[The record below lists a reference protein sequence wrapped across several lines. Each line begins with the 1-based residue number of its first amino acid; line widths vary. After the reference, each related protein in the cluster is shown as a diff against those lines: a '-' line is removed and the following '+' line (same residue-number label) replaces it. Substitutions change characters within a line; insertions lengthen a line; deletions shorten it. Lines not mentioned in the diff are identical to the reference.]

1 MAKINPFKAVRPV
14 RNKAHLICSR
24 PFYTYQKTQLKSKL
38 ESNPYSFLHVINPEF
53 NQSNRSKPNSTER
66 FELIKNK
73 YQEFKKNKFLVKDK
87 KPIFY
92 LYRQT
97 TNYGIFTGIIAGACV
112 KDYQE
117 NKIKKHE
124 NIIDKRKKVFK
135 KYLDTC
141 NFHAEPVL
149 LAYQPSNKINEIILS
164 ETSKRPEYEFT
175 TTDKKS
181 HELWLIDGAKKI
193 NEIVKEFEQLDNIYI
208 ADGHH
213 RIASCSLFQKSNP
226 KHEKA
231 NYFLSLFIN
240 QNDLKIFEFNR
251 LVKDI
256 GTLSKNDLINNLKS
270 YFKIKKLKKHESPSS
285 KREVCLYIENVWYLL
300 EVKTKALKKD
310 LKSNLNSQI
319 VSDLILKRIL
329 NIKNLSSN
337 TNIEYIKG
345 NQPIHI
351 LSKRVDQN
359 NKSIGIELFPHK
371 IEEITSIADIG
382 ENMPPKSTWIEP
394 KLRSGLTIYE
404 Y

>member
-1 MAKINPFKAVRPV
+1 LAKITPFKAIRPV

-53 NQSNRSKPNSTER
+53 NKSNKSNPNSIER
-66 FELIKNK
+66 FELIKKK
-73 YQEFKKNKFLVKDK
+73 YQEFKKKKFLVKEE

-92 LYRQT
+92 LYRQS
-97 TNYGIFTGIIAGACV
+97 TNYGVFTGIIAGASV

-124 NIIDKRKKVFK
+124 NIIDERKKVFK

-149 LAYQPSNKINEIILS
+149 LAYQPSNKINELIQS
-164 ETSKRPEYEFT
+164 ETSKRSEYEFT

-181 HELWLIDGAKKI
+181 HELWLIDEEKTI
-193 NEIVKEFEQLDNIYI
+193 NEIVKEFEKFNSIYI

-213 RIASCSLFQKSNP
+213 RIASSSLFQKSNP
-226 KHEKA
+226 RHEKG

-251 LVKDI
+251 IVKDI
-256 GTLSKNDLINNLKS
+256 GILSKNELINNLKS
-270 YFKIKKLKKHESPSS
+270 FFEIKKLKNHQSPSNKS
-285 KREVCLYIENVWYLL
+285 EVCLYIKSEWYLL
-300 EVKTKALKKD
+300 KVKAEALKND
-310 LKSNLNSQI
+310 MKSILNSQI

-329 NIKNLSSN
+329 NIENLSSN
-337 TNIEYIKG
+337 SNIEYTKG
-345 NQPIHI
+345 NQPIDI
-351 LSKRVDQN
+351 LSKKVDQN

-394 KLRSGLTIYE
+394 KLRSGLIIYE

>member
-193 NEIVKEFEQLDNIYI
+193 NEIIIEFEQLDNIYI

-213 RIASCSLFQKSNP
+213 RIASSSLFQKSNP
-226 KHEKA
+226 EHEKG

-251 LVKDI
+251 IVKDI

>member
-1 MAKINPFKAVRPV
+1 MAKITPFKAVRPV
-14 RNKAHLICSR
+14 KNKAHLICSR
-24 PFYTYQKTQLKSKL
+24 PFYTYQKEQLKSKL

-53 NQSNRSKPNSTER
+53 NKSDISKPNSSER
-66 FELIKNK
+66 FQLIKKK
-73 YQEFKKNKFLVKDK
+73 YLDFKKKKFLIKEQK
-87 KPIFY
+87 SIFY

-97 TNYGIFTGIIAGACV
+97 TNYGVFTGIIAGASV

-135 KYLDTC
+135 KYLETC

-149 LAYQPSNKINEIILS
+149 LAYQPSNRISEIILS
-164 ETSKRPEYEFT
+164 ESSKKPEYEFT
-175 TTDKKS
+175 TSDKKS
-181 HELWLIDGAKKI
+181 HELWLIDSSEKIDKII
-193 NEIVKEFEQLDNIYI
+193 NEFENLNNIYI

-213 RIASCSLFQKSNP
+213 RIASSSLFQKSNP
-226 KHEKA
+226 NHKEG
-231 NYFLSLFIN
+231 NYFLSLFID

-251 LVKDI
+251 IVKDI
-256 GTLSKNDLINNLKS
+256 GGLSKNELLNKIES
-270 YFKIKKLKKHESPSS
+270 YFKTKKIKKHQPPSS
-285 KREVCLYIENVWYLL
+285 KSEVCLYVENEWYLL
-300 EVKTKALKKD
+300 KVNEGALEND
-310 LKSNLNSQI
+310 IKSSLNSQM

-329 NIKNLSSN
+329 NIENLSSN

-345 NQPIHI
+345 NQPISL

-359 NKSIGIELFPHK
+359 IKSIGIELFPHN
-371 IEEITSIADIG
+371 IEEITSMADIG